1 MFDEEKKYFL
11 RNGYGCEIEGGVAV
25 REEKWERGELKESVE
40 LFDGWYVKRE
50 GSDVFQWGGRKANET
65 ISMDLNDDE
74 PVGTA
79 MPVVNRY
86 SSITTID
93 DIGVNCDY
101 IHLQKCPDCYGN
113 LSFSEFSSL
122 VSVVIDDDSLNRVTL
137 ITFNWMKNLKSITIG
152 ARSFTA
158 ATGLRI
164 DDCNR
169 LESLKSGPHSFRNAT
184 SFIVMN
190 GDSLKSITI
199 GSDTEYSYNFMI
211 CDELLVCS
219 E

>member
-1 MFDEEKKYFL
+1 ML
-11 RNGYGCEIEGGVAV
+11 RHGEGCEIDVNTGIAV

-40 LFDGWYVKRE
+40 LFEGWYVKKE
-50 GSDVFQWGGRKANET
+50 EDLFEWGGRKANET
-65 ISMDLNDDE
+65 INMELNNNGSVD
-74 PVGTA
+74 TA

-93 DIGVNCDY
+93 DINVKCEH
-101 IHLQKCPDCYGN
+101 IHLQKCPDCCGN
-113 LSFSEFSSL
+113 LNFSELSAL

-137 ITFNWMKNLKSITIG
+137 ITFSWMNKLKSITIG
-152 ARSFTA
+152 TKSLTT

-164 DDCNR
+164 VNCDK
-169 LESLKSGPHSFRNAT
+169 LESLKIGPQSFKNAT

-190 GDSLKSITI
+190 CENLKSITV
-199 GSDTEYSYNFMI
+199 GNDTETSINFMN
-211 CDELLVCS
+211 CDELVISS

>member
-1 MFDEEKKYFL
+1 
-11 RNGYGCEIEGGVAV
+11 
-25 REEKWERGELKESVE
+25 
-40 LFDGWYVKRE
+40 
-50 GSDVFQWGGRKANET
+50 
-65 ISMDLNDDE
+65 
-74 PVGTA
+74 
-79 MPVVNRY
+79 
-86 SSITTID
+86 
-93 DIGVNCDY
+93 
-101 IHLQKCPDCYGN
+101 
-113 LSFSEFSSL
+113 
-122 VSVVIDDDSLNRVTL
+122 
-137 ITFNWMKNLKSITIG
+137 MKNLKSITIG

-169 LESLKSGPHSFRNAT
+169 LESLKIGPHSFRNAT